1 MWMATILNT
10 GVVKEVGGEVEGLKP
25 GDRVWF
31 VVPHCLQ
38 VPNNDLEWWREAN
51 GDGWWHVCW
60 SMSNHDQ
67 KMTYIAHVQG
77 SLSTLMVLDRYG
89 HLRRQDSK
97 KLFEKKKILSILKS
111 DKHPNINTMSDTKF
125 VLQIVEHKSKKKYK
139 YKSTGNTSD
148 QCRIHSRSREER
160 LFLIAECSLG
170 ICSLLQVE
178 YYASLS

>member
-1 MWMATILNT
+1 MVIMSDGEGQMVT
-10 GVVKEVGGEVEGLKP
+10 GGGI
-25 GDRVWF
+25 
-31 VVPHCLQ
+31 C
-38 VPNNDLEWWREAN
+38 A
-51 GDGWWHVCW
+51 
-60 SMSNHDQ
+60 DQ
-67 KMTYIAHVQG
+67 CQIMTKKRLISHMYTVQG

-148 QCRIHSRSREER
+148 HCPTHSRSREER

-170 ICSLLQVE
+170 ICSLLQVK
-178 YYASLS
+178 YYASES